1 MGSSRKH
8 ILIVAILW
16 VVLTL
21 IGEVLV
27 ALYNPFPL
35 PAADQAEVMDGAF
48 RILMYL
54 AVPVFAFVVSM
65 LLYSLLRFRSRGA
78 TLQEG
83 PPVHTHGGVV
93 ATWFFVTAALTV
105 TITIFPGAIDLIEV
119 RRREHQEPDLIVRVE
134 GQRWSWTVSYPQ
146 YDVSTMRE
154 MVLPVGQRVRF
165 EVTSRDVV
173 HSFWVPAF
181 RVKIDAVP
189 GLVTSTG
196 AVPTHL
202 GSFEETSTFRVQ
214 CAELCGTNHAYMV
227 LPVRVVQKE
236 EFEAWLAANRKRQ

>member
-1 MGSSRKH
+1 MDITRRH
-8 ILIVAILW
+8 ILVVALLW
-16 VVLTL
+16 VALTL
-21 IGEVLV
+21 IGEILV
-27 ALYNPFPL
+27 ARYNPFPA

-48 RILMYL
+48 RILTYL
-54 AVPVFAFVVSM
+54 AVPVFAFVLSM
-65 LLYSLLRFRSRGA
+65 LIYSLLRFRARGA
-78 TLQEG
+78 TPQDG
-83 PPVHTHGGVV
+83 PPIHTHGGIV

-119 RRREHQEPDLIVRVE
+119 RRREHQEPNLIVRVE

-146 YDVSTMRE
+146 YDVSTMQE

-189 GLVTSTG
+189 GLVTYTG
-196 AVPTHL
+196 AVPTLL
-202 GSFEETSTFRVQ
+202 GSFEESSTYRVQ
-214 CAELCGTNHAYMV
+214 CAELCGTNHALMV
-227 LPVRVVQKE
+227 LPVRVVEKE
-236 EFEAWLAANRKRQ
+236 EFTAWLAAHRKRQ